1 MNIEFD
7 YTGEPISG
15 SIISYLLEK
24 SRVVHQNKGDQNF
37 HIFYQMIS
45 GLDELTLQKLGL
57 RRDPSFY
64 NYLNQGDTN
73 AECSIDDSNEFLNVK
88 NGLKVFDFSEEEE
101 QSIYKIVAAIIH
113 MGQIGFFEENSCAVI
128 ANFKPIKEIARLIDC
143 NEDDLK
149 QAFTNKSFEVKAE
162 SVTSPLTRDQAIY
175 ARDAIAKALYERLFK
190 WLIER
195 LNDSLANKSYTDKKS
210 VIGLLDIYGF
220 EVGERSFLSLLF
232 VYLLDP
238 LEGLPN

>member
-1 MNIEFD
+1 MSIVYD
-7 YTGEPISG
+7 YTDEPISG

-45 GLDELTLQKLGL
+45 GLDEQTLQSLQL

-73 AECSIDDSNEFLNVK
+73 AECSIDDSKEFSNVK
-88 NGLKVFDFSEEEE
+88 NGLKVFDFNEAEEE
-101 QSIYKIVAAIIH
+101 SIYRIVAAIIH

-128 ANFKPIKEIARLIDC
+128 ANYKPIKDIARLIDC
-143 NEDDLK
+143 NEEDLK

-162 SVTSPLTRDQAIY
+162 EVTSPLTRDQAIY

-195 LNDSLANKSYTDKKS
+195 LNDSMMNKNSEKKN

-220 EVGERSFLSLLF
+220 EVGFFSAILSGSNGVILIL
-232 VYLLDP
+232 
-238 LEGLPN
+238 